1 MSTPGLQP
9 QTAGWYPDPAGSG
22 GQRWHDGQGWT
33 GQVSMGITKAPLG
46 PGFAR
51 LGDWL
56 GGLLGVGGVLY
67 PRRGPFPPGRGRTPP
82 PLDLPTQPTQ
92 AAPPATPASGQL

>member
-1 MSTPGLQP
+1 MSTPGTQP
-9 QTAGWYPDPAGSG
+9 QAAGWYPDPAGTG

-33 GQVSMGITKAPLG
+33 AQVVRGSVDVKSLG

-56 GGLLGVGGVLY
+56 GRLLVAWGVIYLLLGLLMLGLWMI
-67 PRRGPFPPGRGRTPP
+67 GPDAFA
-82 PLDLPTQPTQ
+82 PTGPSGS
-92 AAPPATPASGQL
+92 TPALAGTA